1 MDKKDEL
8 IEVSPGVWLTPLRV
22 AAEALFMDLTAA
34 WVIKTQNGIIDC
46 IEEHLKIWG
55 EAQAGKE

>member
-8 IEVSPGVWLTPLRV
+8 VEISPGVCLTPLRA
-22 AAEALFMDLTAA
+22 AAEALFRDLTAT
-34 WVIKTQNGIIDC
+34 WVITSQNGIIDC